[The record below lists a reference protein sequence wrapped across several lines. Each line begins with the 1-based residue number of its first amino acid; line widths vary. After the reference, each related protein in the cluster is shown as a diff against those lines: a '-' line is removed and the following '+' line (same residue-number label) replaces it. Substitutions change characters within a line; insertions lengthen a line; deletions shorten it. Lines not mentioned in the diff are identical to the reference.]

1 MHNKIR
7 LRDVAAFGAVIFALK
22 GAQKIG
28 IIPTVTEDKPKTGV
42 QSVSDTTKEVKRAAD
57 TIATRPDTLYLQK
70 ANIAPRVE
78 KLLESGA
85 ERAYKAVSK
94 IK

>member
-22 GAQKIG
+22 GAQTIG
-28 IIPTVTEDKPKTGV
+28 IIPTVTEEPKTEV
-42 QSVSDTTKEVKRAAD
+42 QSVSDTTKEAKRAAD

>member
-7 LRDVAAFGAVIFALK
+7 LRDVAAFGAVLFALK
-22 GAQKIG
+22 GAQKVG
-28 IIPTVTEDKPKTGV
+28 IIPTVTEEPKTEV